1 MARREV
7 IKIQT
12 TFEQKD
18 RDLICQII
26 GAEILKEIKSAEKT
40 IKAKDY
46 QNITIGLND
55 AGEWALILLEV
66 SCGKINCVETLRDR
80 VNRLDTAARE
90 PWWPILEKIEMDAAG
105 K

>member
-7 IKIQT
+7 IKVQT

-18 RDLICQII
+18 RDLICQTI
-26 GAEILKEIKSAEKT
+26 GAEILKEIKAAEKT

-46 QNITIGLND
+46 ANITVGLAD
-55 AGEWALILLEV
+55 AGEWAMILLEV
-66 SCGKINCVETLRDR
+66 ACGQITCVETLRDR

-90 PWWPILEKIEMDAAG
+90 PWWPILETIEIDAAG